1 MHRIRLTDTTP
12 RGDRSF
18 PAGYDSGVVSQP
30 ARNGVDVVT
39 SARQGLHAKLDSGR
53 MLLGGH
59 RGNADE
65 FPENTMASFR
75 SAIDLGVDVIEC
87 DVHLTADHQL
97 AVIHDHLLD
106 RTTNGHGLVRDLTMA
121 EIKQL
126 DAGSWKAPQFSGE
139 RVPTLTEV
147 LDLARGRVGV
157 AIEIKNL
164 PLAYPG
170 IEQAVLEA
178 TQAAGMLSDVIV
190 IAFDHRCLR
199 RLREL
204 SPAILTGALEA
215 SRPVD
220 ILGLLADAG
229 AEVFCP
235 HWSAIEPETARE
247 LHAAGKLIGVWTV
260 DDPIALA
267 WTQAL
272 PANAVY
278 TNKPRTIRPT

>member
-1 MHRIRLTDTTP
+1 M
-12 RGDRSF
+12 
-18 PAGYDSGVVSQP
+18 
-30 ARNGVDVVT
+30 DVVT

-106 RTTNGHGLVRDLTMA
+106 RTTNGHGLVRDLT
-121 EIKQL
+121 I
-126 DAGSWKAPQFSGE
+126 D
-139 RVPTLTEV
+139 
-147 LDLARGRVGV
+147 
-157 AIEIKNL
+157 EIKNL

-178 TQAAGMLSDVIV
+178 TQTAGMLSDVIV

>member
-1 MHRIRLTDTTP
+1 MATTT
-12 RGDRSF
+12 RE
-18 PAGYDSGVVSQP
+18 
-30 ARNGVDVVT
+30 
-39 SARQGLHAKLDSGR
+39 GLRAKLESGR
-53 MLLGGH
+53 ILLGGH
-59 RGNADE
+59 RGNPDE
-65 FPENTMASFR
+65 FPENTLASFR

-87 DVHLTADHQL
+87 DVHLTADGQPV
-97 AVIHDHLLD
+97 VIHDHLLD
-106 RTTNGHGLVRDLTMA
+106 RTTSGRGLVRDLTLA

-126 DAGSWKAPQFSGE
+126 DAGSWKSPAFRDQ
-139 RVPTLTEV
+139 RVPTLAQV
-147 LDLARGRVGV
+147 LELARGRVGV

-164 PLAYPG
+164 PLLYPG
-170 IEQAVLEA
+170 IERVVLE
-178 TQAAGMLSDVIV
+178 TVGAAGMLSDVVV

-204 SPAILTGALEA
+204 SPVILTGALEA

-229 AEVFCP
+229 ADVFCP
-235 HWSAIEPETARE
+235 HWAAIEPETATE
-247 LHAAGKLIGVWTV
+247 LHDAGKLIGVWTV